1 MTLPERNS
9 QNRRPQILDDETL
22 DGRRFDMREDEHAGT
37 HQDSWPKNFVAR
49 LARLVRKTGH
59 KSPPH

>member
-9 QNRRPQILDDETL
+9 QKRRPQILDDETL
-22 DGRRFDMREDEHAGT
+22 DGRHFDMREDENAGT

-49 LARLVRKTGH
+49 LARLVRKTGY